1 MSLISR
7 ILAFINAVGADI
19 KSLNANKQNKITSGT
34 AEPTGGN
41 DGDIYLQY

>member
-19 KSLNANKQNKITSGT
+19 KALNANKQNKIKSGT